1 MLCTGNRIIFVQ
13 FSTVSARKKMTYT
26 LHYSTTRSNIK
37 ARLSSMLNTIRRSIS
52 TGKNSSTLLRAQI
65 DINDIL
71 SRPKE
76 YESSIHRRQL
86 PQELIENINFITS
99 NRPLQAQLFSQINDM
114 KKERTILAERLKSNA
129 GDLQQFKERLKQL
142 KSELKP
148 LEKQVKTIQEK
159 IYAKAESLPN
169 LIDVTVPTDPL
180 KEEVVQF
187 INCQSEEDAKV
198 SNLSAVHDHKEI
210 GVNFNI
216 LDFSVASRV
225 SGPSWYY
232 LIGDGALL
240 EQALIQYALSKARR
254 RGYLMLTPPSIV
266 KSEIV
271 GACGFKPND
280 QNNEKQIYELK
291 GEHKS
296 LTGTAEIP
304 LAAFHSSTV
313 FPSGTQFPI
322 KYVGVSRAY
331 RAEAGA
337 SGKDTKGLYRV
348 HEFTKVEL
356 FHFTTEEKAAQ
367 ELEDLKDM
375 QVEIV
380 TELGLSAKL
389 LNMPSSD
396 LGAPAM
402 KKYDIEAWMPGRGSW
417 GELTSC
423 SNCGD
428 YQSRRL
434 GIRYNDDQEGRLK
447 HVSTLNG
454 TCMAVPRV
462 IVALIEQNFNAEKNE
477 ISIPEVLQPFMD
489 GKDKIVPN

>member
-1 MLCTGNRIIFVQ
+1 M
-13 FSTVSARKKMTYT
+13 
-26 LHYSTTRSNIK
+26 
-37 ARLSSMLNTIRRSIS
+37 
-52 TGKNSSTLLRAQI
+52 
-65 DINDIL
+65 
-71 SRPKE
+71 
-76 YESSIHRRQL
+76 
-86 PQELIENINFITS
+86 
-99 NRPLQAQLFSQINDM
+99 
-114 KKERTILAERLKSNA
+114 

-148 LEKQVKTIQEK
+148 LEKQVKTIQEN
-159 IYAKAESLPN
+159 IRQSRIFAQSYRRNSPYGSFE
-169 LIDVTVPTDPL
+169 
-180 KEEVVQF
+180 EEVVQF

-198 SNLSAVHDHKEI
+198 SNSSAVHDHKEI

-356 FHFTTEEKAAQ
+356 FHFTTK
-367 ELEDLKDM
+367 
-375 QVEIV
+375 
-380 TELGLSAKL
+380 
-389 LNMPSSD
+389 
-396 LGAPAM
+396 
-402 KKYDIEAWMPGRGSW
+402 
-417 GELTSC
+417 
-423 SNCGD
+423 
-428 YQSRRL
+428 RRP
-434 GIRYNDDQEGRLK
+434 
-447 HVSTLNG
+447 H
-454 TCMAVPRV
+454 
-462 IVALIEQNFNAEKNE
+462 KN
-477 ISIPEVLQPFMD
+477 
-489 GKDKIVPN
+489 

>member
-1 MLCTGNRIIFVQ
+1 MF
-13 FSTVSARKKMTYT
+13 
-26 LHYSTTRSNIK
+26 
-37 ARLSSMLNTIRRSIS
+37 NTIRRHIS
-52 TGKNSSTLLRAQI
+52 TGKNTSTLLRAQI

-76 YESSIHRRQL
+76 YESSIRRRQL
-86 PQELIENINFITS
+86 PEDLIENINYITS
-99 NRPLQAQLFSQINDM
+99 NRPLQSQLFSQINEM
-114 KKERTILAERLKSNA
+114 KRERDLIAESLKSKT
-129 GDLQQFKERLKQL
+129 GDLQQFKERLKEI
-142 KSELKP
+142 KTALKP
-148 LEKQVKTIQEK
+148 LEKQVKTLQEE

-169 LIDVTVPTDPL
+169 LIDKSVPADPL

-187 INCQSEEDAKV
+187 INCHSEEDAKTFKT
-198 SNLSAVHDHKEI
+198 LSAHDHKEI
-210 GVNFNI
+210 GVSFNI
-216 LDFSVASRV
+216 LDFNVASKV

-232 LIGDGALL
+232 LIGDGALI
-240 EQALIQYALSKARR
+240 EQALIQYALSKARK
-254 RGYLMLTPPSIV
+254 RGYLMLTPPSVV

-271 GACGFKPND
+271 SACGFKPND
-280 QNNEKQIYELK
+280 QNNEKQIYQLEDE
-291 GEHKS
+291 GKS

-304 LAAFHSSTV
+304 LAGFHASSV

-337 SGKDTKGLYRV
+337 SGRDTKGLYRV

-356 FHFTTEEKAAQ
+356 FHFTTAEKAAQ

-389 LNMPSSD
+389 LNMPTSD

-434 GIRYNDDQEGRLK
+434 GIRYNNDQEDRLK

-462 IVALIEQNFNAEKNE
+462 IVALIEQNYNSEKNE
-477 ISIPEVLQPFMD
+477 ISIPRVLQPFMD